1 MSCIFRSLTIAIA
14 MYWSTEKNELFM
26 RNCFHARLSWLNVI
40 ITVLWFLVFHF
51 PEDVSVLSHAS
62 LLTFSSFVNQHTIE
76 QIALKL
82 GVQKSVIHSIKTHV
96 TSEVDGL
103 REPIVVQNYHML
115 WSWRGRKATKKM
127 VEQLLNVL
135 RGINRWE
142 LAVVVSTAYKEHRRM
157 RMSDFKW
164 TTWFVVIL
172 WYIQHNYVLF
182 YLNTTAS
189 FIWLIY

>member
-1 MSCIFRSLTIAIA
+1 MNPTRKQILENFPKRIYIADGANTEADRGHDEADRGHDEAESSRTRARSVMNTKLCGVRPQSVT
-14 MYWSTEKNELFM
+14 STRIKS
-26 RNCFHARLSWLNVI
+26 ARK
-40 ITVLWFLVFHF
+40 
-51 PEDVSVLSHAS
+51 EDVSVLSHAS

-157 RMSDFKW
+157 RMSDFK
-164 TTWFVVIL
+164 
-172 WYIQHNYVLF
+172 
-182 YLNTTAS
+182 
-189 FIWLIY
+189 